1 MAEPFPLYSSLGIR
15 CGFSCYIN
23 FYIKV
28 TDSTIP
34 QVTEVPPHSVTQHI
48 LPSGDREVSFVQPFR
63 ERPAGQRLKSTSR
76 CELLSASQVGNGIAT
91 YSALNTF

>member
-1 MAEPFPLYSSLGIR
+1 MRGTCGGEEEQGEGREVGEEGGGDIDGGTLSSLLFLGNPLWL
-15 CGFSCYIN
+15 SCYIN

-48 LPSGDREVSFVQPFR
+48 LPSGEVSFVQPFR
-63 ERPAGQRLKSTSR
+63 ERPACQINIPL
-76 CELLSASQVGNGIAT
+76 
-91 YSALNTF
+91 

>member
-1 MAEPFPLYSSLGIR
+1 MRGTCGGEEEQGEGRLEKKEEETSMAEPFPLYSSLGIR

-48 LPSGDREVSFVQPFR
+48 LPSGD
-63 ERPAGQRLKSTSR
+63 
-76 CELLSASQVGNGIAT
+76 
-91 YSALNTF
+91 